1 MMSASRGF
9 QQYLAWRSAKQL
21 HLRRRRAQRRE
32 HNMAGRFI
40 LEAACALGLTVIT
53 INAPLAQSA
62 SQASHSEEWATDFT
76 VLTMAPDGAW
86 GTATDPRVNRA
97 IYLAIKNCKAMSGVE
112 LGCGAYQTTV
122 RGGWSL
128 GIRCGRENII
138 TADRDLAEAERRAL
152 KREVDLRESYV
163 PNMPP
168 CVRVVTIDPN
178 GNIVVPPVSA
188 VEYSGQAPELR

>member
-1 MMSASRGF
+1 MV
-9 QQYLAWRSAKQL
+9 
-21 HLRRRRAQRRE
+21 
-32 HNMAGRFI
+32 GRFI
-40 LEAACALGLTVIT
+40 LGAACALGVTVIT
-53 INAPLAQSA
+53 VNAPLAQAA
-62 SQASHSEEWATDFT
+62 SQLVTSEEWATDFT

-97 IYLAIKNCKAMSGVE
+97 IYLAIRNCKAKSKVE

-138 TADRDLAEAERRAL
+138 VADRDLAEAERRARN
-152 KREVDLRESYV
+152 READLRESYV

-178 GNIVVPPVSA
+178 GNIVVPPVPP

>member
-1 MMSASRGF
+1 MA
-9 QQYLAWRSAKQL
+9 LAKQNHL
-21 HLRRRRAQRRE
+21 HRGQGRE
-32 HNMAGRFI
+32 HNMVGRII
-40 LEAACALGLTVIT
+40 LGAVCALGVTIGTV
-53 INAPLAQSA
+53 NAPPAQSA
-62 SQASHSEEWATDFT
+62 SQLTHSEEWATDFT

-97 IYLAIKNCKAMSGVE
+97 IYLAIINCKAKSDVE

-128 GIRCGRENII
+128 GIQCGRENII
-138 TADRDLAEAERRAL
+138 TADRNLAEAERRAR
-152 KREVDLRESYV
+152 KREAELRESYV

-168 CVRVVTIDPN
+168 CVRVVSVDPN
-178 GNIVVPPVSA
+178 GNIVVPPVPQ